1 MKYINTRTEF
11 TNSKPVR
18 IEYTMGVKKNSEGT
32 FLCPCVFT
40 NYIYETLDH
49 KKWSNISWKYRILKI
64 RRLFQ
69 KIFRSIM
76 ALIVLR
82 NGEFHETS
90 PPASKLQRIFIRQHS
105 ELFSSCL
112 ELVLESLE
120 KLMNLNIEKRSKN
133 AMQNQES
140 YFSMLCFSLK

>member
-1 MKYINTRTEF
+1 MKYINTKTEF
-11 TNSKPVR
+11 TNLKPVR
-18 IEYTMGVKKNSEGT
+18 IEYTMGGKKIQKEHFYAPAFSRN
-32 FLCPCVFT
+32 
-40 NYIYETLDH
+40 IYETLDH

>member
-1 MKYINTRTEF
+1 M
-11 TNSKPVR
+11 
-18 IEYTMGVKKNSEGT
+18 KKNQKEHSYAPA
-32 FLCPCVFT
+32 FSR
-40 NYIYETLDH
+40 NIYETLDH

-105 ELFSSCL
+105 ELFF
-112 ELVLESLE
+112 VLSRACFREFGKADESKYWKKKQKCYAKSRVLLFYVMLQL
-120 KLMNLNIEKRSKN
+120 KIVFYTFNNLWLTQVI
-133 AMQNQES
+133 
-140 YFSMLCFSLK
+140 